1 MQEFNR
7 HVGIF
12 HRVLIFQF
20 FKLTVTINLLSR
32 GWNSSLVFLLLQ
44 FKSQLLK
51 QNIETDP

>member
-1 MQEFNR
+1 MQELNQ

-32 GWNSSLVFLLLQ
+32 RWNSSLVFLLLQ
-44 FKSQLLK
+44 FKFQHLK
-51 QNIETDP
+51 QIHSTI

>member
-20 FKLTVTINLLSR
+20 FKLTVTINLLSH